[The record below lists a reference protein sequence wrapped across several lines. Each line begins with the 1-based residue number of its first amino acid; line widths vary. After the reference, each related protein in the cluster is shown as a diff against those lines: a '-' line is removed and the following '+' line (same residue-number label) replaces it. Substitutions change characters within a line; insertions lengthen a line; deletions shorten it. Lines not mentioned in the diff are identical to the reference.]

1 LPSSSLLVLCELA
14 EFFVCISFLL
24 YGITISPCWPMC
36 LS

>member
-14 EFFVCISFLL
+14 EFSVCVSFLL
-24 YGITISPCWPMC
+24 YGISPCWPMC